1 MELTIIES
9 VVNFLD
15 SLGGNTPTLKEGK
28 LDIALKTMDD
38 TKEDRSLK
46 VVRLQCEL
54 QSYKLENEKQ
64 T

>member
-28 LDIALKTMDD
+28 LDIALKTMDE
-38 TKEDRSLK
+38 TKEDRSQK

-54 QSYKLENEKQ
+54 QS
-64 T
+64 

>member
-9 VVNFLD
+9 VVNFLG

-28 LDIALKTMDD
+28 LDIALKTMDE
-38 TKEDRSLK
+38 TKEDRSQK

-54 QSYKLENEKQ
+54 QSYKLENEK
-64 T
+64 